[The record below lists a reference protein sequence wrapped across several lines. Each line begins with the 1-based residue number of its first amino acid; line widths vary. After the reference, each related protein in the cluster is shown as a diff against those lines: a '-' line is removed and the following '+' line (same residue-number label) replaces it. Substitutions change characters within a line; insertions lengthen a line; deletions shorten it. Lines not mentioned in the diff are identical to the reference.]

1 MRHPRTA
8 ALLLL
13 ALSGCTGPRFHERQ
27 RLADRA
33 CGFDQDRAVLYLR
46 NKVEAARE
54 GSFGGF
60 GGASA
65 GGCGCQ

>member
-1 MRHPRTA
+1 MCWLSVSLTA
-8 ALLLL
+8 
-13 ALSGCTGPRFHERQ
+13 CQGPRFYERQ
-27 RLADRA
+27 RVADRA
-33 CGFDQDRAVLYLR
+33 CGFDQDRSVLYLR
-46 NKVEAARE
+46 NKIEAARE